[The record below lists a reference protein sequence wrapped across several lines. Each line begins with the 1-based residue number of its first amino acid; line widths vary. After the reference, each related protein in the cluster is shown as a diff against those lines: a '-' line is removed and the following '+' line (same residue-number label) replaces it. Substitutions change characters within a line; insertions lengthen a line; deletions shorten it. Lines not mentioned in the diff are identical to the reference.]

1 MRQKQRKLGTLEC
14 LTVWRKNPVASGSS
28 GGWEQKI
35 PPLVETNSVRAY
47 AGKTSQFTAIHRSSC
62 RDFRTHRISL
72 KLGISS
78 KVKQILI
85 LPIFRHWAPEWEAHF
100 RTPSASRK

>member
-1 MRQKQRKLGTLEC
+1 MSANSVTENPIDKPSPNHSHSSEA
-14 LTVWRKNPVASGSS
+14 VWRKNPVASGSS

-47 AGKTSQFTAIHRSSC
+47 AGKTSQFTAVQRSSC

-85 LPIFRHWAPEWEAHF
+85 LPIFVVRD
-100 RTPSASRK
+100 RLTPS